1 MPQPSRFDYR
11 QHLELETPEQVM
23 LDYEVAGVGSRTLAA
38 LADWAIM
45 TVLIV
50 LGVAGLALWS
60 GLSHWLVALQLA
72 VVYAII
78 WGYSTAFEAFRRGQ
92 TPGKRWLGIR
102 VIRDTGGGVTFADA
116 ATRNLLLPVDVIGMI
131 GMVLIAVHP
140 KAKRLGDLVAGT
152 VVVRDQPVV
161 SPTVSAPAPIAA
173 VPDGVAGPP
182 ELSDAD
188 FQLLRGFIAR
198 APELPETARARFA
211 TQFARRFASLRPP
224 GSGTDTAFLA
234 ALHDAELGRR
244 RGRFGARTNA
254 GGSRGSVAER
264 LVALKSTRWD
274 AFRQLAIRVTHGGL
288 DALSAHELPDFAA
301 RYREVAAD
309 LARARTYHADPL
321 VLAEL
326 ERLVASG
333 HSALY
338 RADRRTWRRLW
349 RFVMHEC
356 PAAVVASRR
365 YVALAFVVFM
375 LPAIGGYAL
384 LRERP
389 GLAPE
394 LIPDTMLER
403 ADAGAA
409 REAKGQGY
417 VVAPAGE
424 RPVLATS
431 IIVNN
436 VRVAFTC
443 FAFGILFGFGSLLA
457 LAYNGLELGAVSG
470 HFANVGLLGYL
481 WTFIAGHGA
490 LELFSI
496 WVAGAAGFMLG
507 HALIAPGPLLRRDAL
522 VLAGRR
528 AVRMIVAVVVLL
540 VVAGTIE
547 GFVSAGGLSV
557 AGRALVS
564 AASLAFLAIYLVN
577 GVRSRSGDSPA

>member
-23 LDYEVAGVGSRTLAA
+23 LDYEVAGIGSRVLAA
-38 LADWAIM
+38 LADWVIM
-45 TVLIV
+45 TALVV
-50 LGVAGLALWS
+50 LGAAGLALWS

-72 VVYAII
+72 LVYAII
-78 WGYSTAFEAFRRGQ
+78 WGYSTGFEAFRRGQ

-140 KAKRLGDLVAGT
+140 RAKRLGDLVAGT
-152 VVVRDQPVV
+152 IVVRDQPVE
-161 SPTVSAPAPIAA
+161 SPAAA
-173 VPDGVAGPP
+173 VPVPIAPERETVAGPP
-182 ELSDAD
+182 EIGDPD

-198 APELPETARARFA
+198 APELPDAARTRFA
-211 TQFARRFASLRPP
+211 TQLARRFAALRPP
-224 GSGTDTAFLA
+224 GSITDLA
-234 ALHDAELGRR
+234 YLTALHDAELGRR
-244 RGRFGARTNA
+244 RGRFGARTTS
-254 GGSRGSVAER
+254 GGSRQSVAER
-264 LVALKSTRWD
+264 LVALKSGRWE
-274 AFRQLAIRVTHGGL
+274 AFRQLAIRVTRGGL
-288 DALSAHELPDFAA
+288 DTLSAAELPDFAA

-309 LARARTYHADPL
+309 LARARTYRADPR
-321 VLAEL
+321 VLAQL

-349 RFVMHEC
+349 QFIMHEC

-365 YVALAFVVFM
+365 YVLLAFAVFM
-375 LPAIGGYAL
+375 LPALGGYAL

-417 VVAPAGE
+417 VVAPAEE

-457 LAYNGLELGAVSG
+457 LAYNGLQLGAVSG
-470 HFANVGLLGYL
+470 HFANVGLFGYL
-481 WTFIAGHGA
+481 WTFIVGHGA

-496 WVAGAAGFMLG
+496 WVAGAAGFLLG
-507 HALIAPGPLLRRDAL
+507 HALIAPGRMLRRDAL

-528 AVRMIVAVVVLL
+528 AIRMIGAVVVLL

-547 GFVSAGGLSV
+547 GFVSAGELGLV
-557 AGRALVS
+557 GRALVS
-564 AASLAFLAIYLVN
+564 GGSMAFLALYLFN
-577 GVRSRSGDSPA
+577 GVRARPGDSPA

>member
-1 MPQPSRFDYR
+1 
-11 QHLELETPEQVM
+11 
-23 LDYEVAGVGSRTLAA
+23 
-38 LADWAIM
+38 
-45 TVLIV
+45 
-50 LGVAGLALWS
+50 
-60 GLSHWLVALQLA
+60 
-72 VVYAII
+72 
-78 WGYSTAFEAFRRGQ
+78 
-92 TPGKRWLGIR
+92 
-102 VIRDTGGGVTFADA
+102 
-116 ATRNLLLPVDVIGMI
+116 
-131 GMVLIAVHP
+131 
-140 KAKRLGDLVAGT
+140 
-152 VVVRDQPVV
+152 
-161 SPTVSAPAPIAA
+161 
-173 VPDGVAGPP
+173 
-182 ELSDAD
+182 
-188 FQLLRGFIAR
+188 
-198 APELPETARARFA
+198 
-211 TQFARRFASLRPP
+211 
-224 GSGTDTAFLA
+224 
-234 ALHDAELGRR
+234 
-244 RGRFGARTNA
+244 
-254 GGSRGSVAER
+254 
-264 LVALKSTRWD
+264 
-274 AFRQLAIRVTHGGL
+274 
-288 DALSAHELPDFAA
+288 
-301 RYREVAAD
+301 
-309 LARARTYHADPL
+309 
-321 VLAEL
+321 
-326 ERLVASG
+326 
-333 HSALY
+333 
-338 RADRRTWRRLW
+338 
-349 RFVMHEC
+349 
-356 PAAVVASRR
+356 
-365 YVALAFVVFM
+365 VALAFVVFM

-384 LRERP
+384 LRQRP

-564 AASLAFLAIYLVN
+564 VASLAFLALYLVN
-577 GVRSRSGDSPA
+577 GIRPRSGDSPA